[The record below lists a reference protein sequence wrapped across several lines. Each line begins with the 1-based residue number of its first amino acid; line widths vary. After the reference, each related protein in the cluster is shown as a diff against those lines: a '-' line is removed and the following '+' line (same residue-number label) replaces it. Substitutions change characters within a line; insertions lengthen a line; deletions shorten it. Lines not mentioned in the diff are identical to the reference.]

1 VTRGRANTQAT
12 QAANDKTSGRAS
24 GAKKANGATTS
35 AQAIPEIIP
44 DYARR
49 VSETR
54 ARITSAGL
62 DGLLVASQYNRRY
75 LTGFLAHDGD
85 ITESSGWALVTRDTF
100 ALITSTFHLNGV
112 ESQIVPSGVTP
123 LLADDR
129 LPTDALAEGLKAA
142 AAGQRAPAPAAPT
155 GKGRAK
161 SESAGAKT
169 SGGAKL
175 RLGFEQDWLSYASYA
190 RIEAA
195 LRAQTPDVELVPADD
210 LVELVRAS
218 KDEAEIALIQRAAD
232 IANQAFARLVAGLR
246 PGMTERQ
253 IAATLERH
261 MVDLGAD
268 EPSFPTIVA
277 CGPGGALPHWVPS
290 DREARVGE
298 PLLIDF
304 GCRVNGYC
312 SDLTRTICLG
322 EPDDKLRDIYGLV
335 REAQDAGLAA
345 LKGGVRRGRDVDAAA
360 RKVFED
366 AGYGPQFMH
375 SLGHGVGLAVH
386 ELPAISRLR
395 INTPERDA
403 ELAKVEQIE
412 TNAVVTN
419 EPGLYL
425 AGWGG
430 VRLEDMILARSD
442 GATVFTDR
450 NPEQIVSVAV

>member
-1 VTRGRANTQAT
+1 VTRGRVSNGAT
-12 QAANDKTSGRAS
+12 QAAKAKTNGQAS
-24 GAKKANGATTS
+24 GAKM
-35 AQAIPEIIP
+35 AQIIP

-49 VSETR
+49 LSETR
-54 ARITSAGL
+54 ARIATAGL

-112 ESQIVPSGVTP
+112 ESQIVASGVTP

-142 AAGQRAPAPAAPT
+142 APGKAEPAPSSAPT

-161 SESAGAKT
+161 SATTAQA

-190 RIEAA
+190 RIAAA
-195 LRAQTPDVELVPADD
+195 LRAQTPGVELVPADD

-268 EPSFPTIVA
+268 APSFSTIVA

-304 GCRVNGYC
+304 GCLVNGYC

-322 EPDDKLRDIYGLV
+322 EPDAKLREIYGLV
-335 REAQDAGLAA
+335 RAAQDAGLAA
-345 LKGGVRRGRDVDAAA
+345 LKDGVRRGRDVDAAA

-366 AGYGPQFMH
+366 AGYGEQFMH

-386 ELPAISRLR
+386 ELPAVSRLR
-395 INTPERDA
+395 VNTPERDA

-412 TNAVVTN
+412 ANAVVTN

-430 VRLEDMILARSD
+430 VRLEDMILARTD
-442 GATVFTDR
+442 GAMVFTDR
-450 NPEQIVSVAV
+450 NPEHILSVAV

>member
-1 VTRGRANTQAT
+1 MTRGSANTQAT
-12 QAANDKTSGRAS
+12 QVAKDKTSGRAS
-24 GAKKANGATTS
+24 GAKQPLAT
-35 AQAIPEIIP
+35 PEIIP

-49 VSETR
+49 LSETR
-54 ARITSAGL
+54 ACIASAGL

-85 ITESSGWALVTRDTF
+85 ITESSGWALVTRNTF

-112 ESQIVPSGVTP
+112 EGQIAASGVTP
-123 LLADDR
+123 LLADVR

-142 AAGQRAPAPAAPT
+142 TANQTTPT
-155 GKGRAK
+155 PSTPDGKGRAK
-161 SESAGAKT
+161 SASAAKA
-169 SGGAKL
+169 SGAKL

-195 LRAQTPDVELVPADD
+195 LRAQTLNVELVPADD
-210 LVELVRAS
+210 LVVLVRAS
-218 KDEAEIALIQRAAD
+218 KDDAEIALIQRAAD
-232 IANQAFARLVAGLR
+232 IANAAFARLVAGLR

-322 EPDDKLRDIYGLV
+322 EPDDRLREVYALV
-335 REAQDAGLAA
+335 RAAQDAGLAA
-345 LKGGVRRGRDVDAAA
+345 LKDGVRRGRDVDAAA

-366 AGYGPQFMH
+366 AGYGEQFMH
-375 SLGHGVGLAVH
+375 GLGHGVGLAVH
-386 ELPAISRLR
+386 ELPAVSRLR
-395 INTPERDA
+395 VNTPERDA
-403 ELAKVEQIE
+403 ELSKVEHIE
-412 TNAVVTN
+412 ANAVVTN
-419 EPGLYL
+419 EPGLYF

-430 VRLEDMILARSD
+430 VRLEDMVLAQTK

-450 NPEQIVSVAV
+450 NPEHILSVAV